1 MIERILK
8 FAIQWRG
15 LALLGTL
22 AIACFGVYNYGQ
34 LPIDAAPDI
43 TNIQVQ
49 INAEARG
56 YSPLE
61 AEQRVTFIIE
71 TAMSGLPKLS
81 EVRSLSRYG
90 LSQVTVIFED
100 GVDIYFARR
109 MVSERLQEIRSQ
121 LPAEVEPQMG
131 PIATGLGEIYMYTVK
146 ALPGAHKESGE
157 IYNEMDLRE
166 IQDWVIK
173 PQLRTVPGVTEV
185 NTIGGFLKQFHVQPK
200 LQKLIAYQL
209 DFNDLIQ
216 AIEDSNA
223 NIGAG
228 YLERGGEQFL
238 ARAPGQLNGIQD
250 LKEVIVGFYEG
261 SPIPLKEVADVGL
274 GSELRTGAATENG
287 KEVVLGTVMMLM
299 GENSRTVAER
309 VAAKMEMVNLSLPK
323 GVIAESVYNRTK
335 LVDATV
341 STVKKNLMEGAALV
355 IVVLFVLLGN
365 FRAALITALVIPLS
379 MLFTISGMVA
389 GGVSGNLMSLGALD
403 FGLIVD
409 GAVIIVENC
418 IRRLGEARKDH
429 GGVLPAKDRFEVVFS
444 ATKEVARPSIF
455 GVLIIMV
462 VYLPILSLTGVEGKM
477 FRPMALTV
485 IMALIGAM
493 IFSLTFVPASIAIF
507 LSGKVEEKES
517 GLYHSMVGLYGRMLQ
532 WTTRFRSA
540 TVAIAAALVVGCAL
554 LASTMGREFV
564 PSLDEQD
571 IALHAMRIPGT
582 SLSQA
587 VRMQHAVED
596 KLNEV
601 PEIQS
606 TYSKIGTAEIAN
618 DPMPPNVADGF
629 VIVKP
634 RSEWPDPA
642 KPKSQLVEEIEEKL
656 QELPGNNY
664 EFTQPVEMRFNE
676 LIAGVRSDLAVKVF
690 GDDMDQLLATGEK
703 IADSLKKV
711 PGASDVKVE
720 QVAGLPML
728 SIEIDRAKLAR
739 YGVPMKNVQ
748 DTIQI
753 AIGGRSAGQ
762 IFEGDRRFDIVARL
776 PEDLRNDEASL
787 RKIPLLIPG
796 HGHPSFMK
804 AKAEADHLVNMDSP
818 RSIPLESVAEF
829 VWTLGP
835 NQISR
840 ENGKRRV
847 VVTANIRGRDI
858 GAFVEDAQKR
868 LAREVNI
875 PAGYWIDWGG
885 QFEQMI
891 SAANRLKVIAPL
903 ALGLIGVLLFITL
916 KSVKDSLIV
925 FSGAP
930 LALTGGILALQLRGI
945 PLSISAGVG
954 FIALSGIAALNGLVM
969 ITFIRDLMAKGIPM
983 DQAVSQGSQSRLR
996 PVLMT
1001 ALVAS
1006 LGFVPMAL
1014 AHGAGAEVQR
1024 PLATVVIGGII
1035 SSTALTL
1042 FVLPALFRMANRKS
1056 REVETV

>member
-1 MIERILK
+1 MIERILN
-8 FAIQWRG
+8 FSIHWRG

-22 AIACFGVYNYGQ
+22 ALAALGVYNYGH

-43 TNIQVQ
+43 TNVQVQ

-61 AEQRVTFIIE
+61 SEQRVTFIIE
-71 TAMSGLPKLS
+71 TAMSGLPRLS

-90 LSQVTVIFED
+90 LSQVTVVFED

-121 LPAEVEPQMG
+121 LPPEVEPTMG
-131 PIATGLGEIYMYTVK
+131 PIATGLGEIFMYTVK
-146 ALPGAHKESGE
+146 ALPGAVKENGE
-157 IYNEMDLRE
+157 VYTPMDLRE

-200 LQKLIAYQL
+200 LDQMIAYQL
-209 DFNDLIQ
+209 DFTDIAN
-216 AIEDSNA
+216 AIESANA

-228 YLERGGEQFL
+228 YLERGGEQYL
-238 ARAPGQLNGIQD
+238 ARAPGQLQGNAD
-250 LKEVIVGFYEG
+250 LREVIVGFHEG
-261 SPIPLKEVADVGL
+261 APILLKEVADVAL

-287 KEVVLGTVMMLM
+287 EEVVLGTVMMLM
-299 GENSRTVAER
+299 GENSRMVAER
-309 VAAKMEMVNLSLPK
+309 VAAKMEMVNDSLPE
-323 GVIAESVYNRTK
+323 GLIAESVYNRTK
-335 LVDATV
+335 LVDATI

-365 FRAALITALVIPLS
+365 FRAALITAFVIPLS
-379 MLFTISGMVA
+379 MLFTITGMA
-389 GGVSGNLMSLGALD
+389 WGGVSGNLMSLGALD

-418 IRRLGEARKDH
+418 IRRLSEARKDH
-429 GGVLPAKDRFEVVFS
+429 QGVLPARERFHVVFE

-455 GVLIIMV
+455 GVMIIMV

-493 IFSLTFVPASIAIF
+493 LFSLTFVPASIAIF

-517 GLYHSMVGLYGRMLQ
+517 GLYHRMVGGYGRLLD
-532 WTTRFRSA
+532 WTTRYRNV
-540 TVAIAAALVVGCAL
+540 TVGLAAALVVACAAL
-554 LASTMGREFV
+554 STTMGREFV

-582 SLSQA
+582 SLTQA
-587 VRMQHAVED
+587 VKMQHAVEE

-634 RSEWPDPA
+634 RSEWPDPK
-642 KPKSQLVEEIEEKL
+642 KPKQQLVEEIEEKL
-656 QELPGNNY
+656 MELPGNNY

-690 GDDMDQLLATGEK
+690 GDDMDQLLAVGEEVE
-703 IADSLKKV
+703 KV
-711 PGASDVKVE
+711 LQQIPGASDVKVE
-720 QVAGLPML
+720 QVSGLPML
-728 SIEIDRAKLAR
+728 SIEIDRARLAR
-739 YGVPMKNVQ
+739 YGAPLKNVQ
-748 DTIQI
+748 DAIQA
-753 AIGGRSAGQ
+753 AIGGKSAGQ
-762 IFEGDRRFDIVARL
+762 IFEGDRRFDIVIRL
-776 PEDLRNDEASL
+776 PEGVRNDETAL
-787 RKIPLLIPG
+787 KNIPILLPG
-796 HGHPSFMK
+796 HESFSRRPPE
-804 AKAEADHLVNMDSP
+804 AEAEHLMQFQLP
-818 RSIPLESVAEF
+818 RSIPLSSVAEF
-829 VWTLGP
+829 NWTQGP

-858 GAFVEDAQKR
+858 GAFVEEAQKS
-868 LAREVNI
+868 LQAKVNI
-875 PAGYWIDWGG
+875 PPGYWVDWGG

-903 ALGLIGVLLFITL
+903 ALGLIGILLFITL
-916 KSVKDSLIV
+916 RSIKDSLLV

-930 LALTGGILALQLRGI
+930 LALTGGILALYVRGI

-969 ITFIRDLMAKGIPM
+969 VTFIRDLMSKGVEM
-983 DQAVSQGSQSRLR
+983 EKAVSQGSRSRLR

-1014 AHGAGAEVQR
+1014 ATGAGAEVQR

-1042 FVLPALFRMANRKS
+1042 FVLPALFRMMNRKA
-1056 REVETV
+1056 

>member
-1 MIERILK
+1 MIERILN
-8 FAIQWRG
+8 FSIHWRG

-22 AIACFGVYNYGQ
+22 ALAALGVYNYGQ

-43 TNIQVQ
+43 TNVQVQ

-61 AEQRVTFIIE
+61 SEQRVTFIIE
-71 TAMSGLPKLS
+71 TAMSGLPRLS

-90 LSQVTVIFED
+90 LSQVTVVFED

-121 LPAEVEPQMG
+121 LPPEVEPTMG

-146 ALPGAHKESGE
+146 ALPGSVKESGE
-157 IYNEMDLRE
+157 PYTPMDLRE

-185 NTIGGFLKQFHVQPK
+185 NTIGGFLKQFHVQPR
-200 LQKLIAYQL
+200 LDQMIAYQL
-209 DFNDLIQ
+209 DFTDIAN
-216 AIEDSNA
+216 AIEAANS

-228 YLERGGEQFL
+228 YLERGGEQYL
-238 ARAPGQLNGIQD
+238 ARAPGQLKGNAD
-250 LKEVIVGFYEG
+250 LREVIVGFHEG
-261 SPIPLKEVADVGL
+261 APILLKEVADVAL

-287 KEVVLGTVMMLM
+287 EEVVLGTVMMLM
-299 GENSRTVAER
+299 GENSRMVAER
-309 VAAKMEMVNLSLPK
+309 VADKMEMVNASLPD
-323 GVIAESVYNRTK
+323 GVVAESVYNRTK
-335 LVDATV
+335 LVDATI
-341 STVKKNLMEGAALV
+341 STVKTNLMEGAALV

-365 FRAALITALVIPLS
+365 FRAALITAFVIPLS
-379 MLFTISGMVA
+379 MLFTITGMTW

-429 GGVLPAKDRFEVVFS
+429 HGTLPARDRFHVVFQ
-444 ATKEVARPSIF
+444 ATKEVTRPSIF
-455 GVLIIMV
+455 GIMIIMV

-485 IMALIGAM
+485 IMALVGAM

-507 LSGKVEEKES
+507 LSGNVEEKES
-517 GLYHSMVGLYGRMLQ
+517 GLYHKMVSGYGRILD
-532 WTTRFRSA
+532 WTTRYRNI
-540 TVAIAAALVVGCAL
+540 TVGVAAALVVGCA
-554 LASTMGREFV
+554 AISTTMGREFV

-582 SLSQA
+582 SLTQA
-587 VRMQHAVED
+587 VKMQHSVEE
-596 KLNEV
+596 KLTEI

-634 RSEWPDPA
+634 RSEWPDPK
-642 KPKSQLVEEIEEKL
+642 KPKQQLVEEIEEKL
-656 QELPGNNY
+656 MELPGNNY

-676 LIAGVRSDLAVKVF
+676 LIAGVRSDLAVKIF
-690 GDDMDQLLATGEK
+690 GDDMDQLLAVGEEVEK
-703 IADSLKKV
+703 VLEQV

-720 QVAGLPML
+720 QVSGLPML
-728 SIEIDRAKLAR
+728 SIEIDRARLAR
-739 YGVPMKNVQ
+739 YGAPLKSVQ
-748 DTIQI
+748 DAVQA
-753 AIGGRSAGQ
+753 AIGGKGAGQ
-762 IFEGDRRFDIVARL
+762 IFEGDRRFDIVIRL
-776 PEDLRNDEASL
+776 PEGLRNDETAL
-787 RKIPLLIPG
+787 KNIPILLPG
-796 HGHPSFMK
+796 HESFSRRPPE
-804 AKAEADHLVNMDSP
+804 AEAEHLMQFQLP
-818 RSIPLESVAEF
+818 RSIPLSSVAEF
-829 VWTLGP
+829 NWTQGP

-858 GAFVEDAQKR
+858 GAFVEEAQRSLQQK
-868 LAREVNI
+868 VNI
-875 PAGYWIDWGG
+875 PPGYWVDWGG

-903 ALGLIGVLLFITL
+903 ALGLIGILLFITL
-916 KSVKDSLIV
+916 RSIKDSLLV

-930 LALTGGILALQLRGI
+930 LALTGGILALFVRGI

-969 ITFIRDLMAKGIPM
+969 VTFIRDLMSKGVEM
-983 DQAVSQGSQSRLR
+983 EKAVSQGSRSRLR

-1014 AHGAGAEVQR
+1014 ATGPGAEVQR

-1042 FVLPALFRMANRKS
+1042 FVLPALFRMMNKKA
-1056 REVETV
+1056 